1 MSGTNPIL
9 SKLSSGQTFP
19 VTLAN
24 GQAIVSS
31 IINLASDTANIT
43 DNLQSQID
51 ALSSNVQGDSSEL
64 LNTLYS
70 EISRAK
76 NAEAVLRT

>member
-24 GQAIVSS
+24 GQAIVSA
-31 IINLASDTANIT
+31 IINLTSDTKTIT
-43 DNLQSQID
+43 DNLQSQINT
-51 ALSSNVQGDSSEL
+51 LSSNVQGTVLSLLIVKLVEL
-64 LNTLYS
+64 LM
-70 EISRAK
+70 
-76 NAEAVLRT
+76 LRLSYKMS